1 MPQNDSHFSEIFFR
15 DVPFHKAP
23 FQRILLD
30 GVTYMEAKGLL
41 KIFWIAVF
49 LIFFHL
55 KKS

>member
-41 KIFWIAVF
+41 KIFWIVGF
-49 LIFFHL
+49 SIFFHL